1 MTETMSRSATAA
13 TDAERT
19 PDAIM
24 QIGTGF
30 WPAKTLLSAVELGLF
45 HLLSSNPLT
54 ASEIATRLELRSPRG
69 TRDLLDGLFASAC
82 SRADPRPPVGIW
94 SECKR
99 GSGGAAPR

>member
-13 TDAERT
+13 TDAELT

-69 TRDLLDGLFASAC
+69 TRDLLDGLFSL
-82 SRADPRPPVGIW
+82 GLL
-94 SECKR
+94 E
-99 GSGGAAPR
+99 G